1 MADTF
6 QFKLVTPTGVLF
18 DGPAEQVTAVGA
30 LGEFGVLPL
39 HIDYITSLVPGVLT
53 VRVREGQFKEFWLA
67 GGFAEVK
74 AGVMTVLAGDALLPE
89 KVDSEQAARELP
101 QMEAKV
107 AGMSFYD
114 LGYSE
119 AVQAAEVART
129 KAELKQIRRA
139 LS

>member
-39 HIDYITSLVPGVLT
+39 HIDYITSLVPGLLT
-53 VRVREGQFKEFWLA
+53 VKVREGQLQEFWLA

-74 AGVMTVLAGDALLPE
+74 DGVMTVLAGDALPPE
-89 KVDSEQAARELP
+89 KVDSAQAARELP
-101 QMEAKV
+101 EVEAKV

-119 AVQAAEVART
+119 AVQAAQVART
-129 KAELKQIRRA
+129 KAEINQLRRA
-139 LS
+139 LG